1 MGEDLNIY
9 MIDSKNLQNSI
20 NLLERKLRK
29 RTRKDKEFWFIDI
42 SALKTINNA
51 KLMLNNLLLDIDDDI
66 YAFMITND
74 SIAVIWE
81 MYKLAPE
88 KNLIV
93 TKLGVWKEDLG
104 LSLTTLNKWQRRGDL
119 TVSFAKN
126 KYRNY
131 WIKSRPL
138 IQVNLY

>member
-1 MGEDLNIY
+1 

-51 KLMLNNLLLDIDDDI
+51 KLMLNNLPLDIDDDI

-74 SIAVIWE
+74 SLAVIWE

-88 KNLIV
+88 KKLIV
-93 TKLGVWKEDLG
+93 SKLGMWKEDLG

-131 WIKSRPL
+131 WIKSRPI